1 MNMTMAKRYIACMA
15 LFFILSAVPLHPVF
29 SEEGKGNVRNEKD
42 PVFSGYIERSTVR
55 LVELR
60 AIVYDKKGR
69 IVTDLAKDDFKLFE
83 DYFQQKISHFSID
96 SDEPIS
102 IAFLLDVSGSMRLL
116 DRLDDAKQAI
126 KYFVNTLKQSDR
138 FALLIFADN
147 QAEIIQEFTADKEK
161 FLSVLDPIE
170 AYGQTA
176 LNDAVAISP
185 ELVDRQSKGRK
196 AIILLSD
203 GLDNFSKSS
212 PEQAVV
218 LAKSVDVPIYVIS
231 FADLPK
237 KIVGKEEAIPVK
249 YEALQRYSKETG
261 GLFFRVEDPDEL
273 KEACNQ
279 IEYELRHQYV
289 IAYSPKKVIWDGQYR
304 KLKLEVAR
312 EGLIVRTRKGYI
324 AYTE

>member
-1 MNMTMAKRYIACMA
+1 MDMTGTKRYLAGIVIF
-15 LFFILSAVPLHPVF
+15 LILSAFPLLSIYAEPGERDV
-29 SEEGKGNVRNEKD
+29 KNEKD

-83 DYFQQKISHFSID
+83 DYFQQKITHFSID

-126 KYFVNTLKQSDR
+126 KYFVNTLKQYDR

-147 QAEIIQEFTADKEK
+147 QAEIVQEFTADKQK
-161 FLSVLDPIE
+161 FLSVLEPIE

-176 LNDAVAISP
+176 LNDAVALSP

-212 PEQAVV
+212 PEQAIVM
-218 LAKSVDVPIYVIS
+218 AKSVDVPIYVIS

-237 KIVGKEEAIPVK
+237 RILGKDEAIPIK
-249 YEALQRYSKETG
+249 YESLERYSRETG

-289 IAYSPKKVIWDGQYR
+289 IAYSPKKVIWDGKYR
-304 KLKLEVAR
+304 KLKLEVTR
-312 EGLIVRTRKGYI
+312 EGLTVRTRKGYT
-324 AYTE
+324 AYAE